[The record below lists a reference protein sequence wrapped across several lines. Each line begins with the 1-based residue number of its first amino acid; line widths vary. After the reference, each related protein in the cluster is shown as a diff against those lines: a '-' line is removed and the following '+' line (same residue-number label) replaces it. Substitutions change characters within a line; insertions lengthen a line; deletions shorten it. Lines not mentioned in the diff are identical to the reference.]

1 MQACQSRAPPT
12 TKPQLLHHDMD
23 DTDGWVKAGFVRLFR
38 QKGPCMQA
46 AVGASPRRQDIA
58 QQTLQWW
65 DRQIALL
72 AQRASASGRVADLE
86 AQHAALQQ
94 QLASLQ
100 DTATDGCAG
109 LPPVP
114 PLLPESATLQCMGA
128 YRLRP
133 ASAIVVPGACRA
145 IAVPRAS
152 HSPAAVVAE
161 CCVHIVCGSCGRRS
175 RHPIERF
182 HRNSQDSES

>member
-1 MQACQSRAPPT
+1 
-12 TKPQLLHHDMD
+12 
-23 DTDGWVKAGFVRLFR
+23 
-38 QKGPCMQA
+38 MQA

-109 LPPVP
+109 LPSVP
-114 PLLPESATLQCMGA
+114 PLLPESATLQCIGA
-128 YRLRP
+128 HLLRP
-133 ASAIVVPGACRA
+133 APA

-152 HSPAAVVAE
+152 HSPAAVVA
-161 CCVHIVCGSCGRRS
+161 
-175 RHPIERF
+175 
-182 HRNSQDSES
+182 